1 MVKVT
6 FNYDYTLIDDGKIIT
21 FKAGN
26 SKEFPDESKHLATF
40 RNQTDVVT
48 IEEIKK
54 KKRK

>member
-21 FKAGN
+21 FKSGD

-54 KKRK
+54 NKRK